1 MQYRLLHTLGQLDAR
16 KCNESFG
23 AKLSLDKERLAAGS
37 VIELPDAAYKYLT
50 NSKSAGGKGY
60 VALMEPAGS
69 AKGEAKK
76 PEVTAPA
83 K

>member
-1 MQYRLLHTLGQLDAR
+1 MQYRLLHTLGQIDAR

-23 AKLSLDKERLAAGS
+23 AKLSLDKNQLTAGC
-37 VIELPDAAYKYLT
+37 VIELPDPAFKYLT
-50 NSKSAGGKGY
+50 GPKPGRGHTALLEP
-60 VALMEPAGS
+60 VANVKAV
-69 AKGEAKK
+69 AKQ